1 MPLELIKGA
10 KLASKIRRI
19 KQVETLAEVRIP
31 HPMNPKEV
39 FTFPPGTDPE
49 FAKSYVRRML
59 LAKAR
64 QGEEQI
70 DLPSELPP
78 EREQILKQAEQDLER
93 AKAMI
98 TDLESRKDLSKVEP
112 GTYLDENTGKYYRVT
127 KKGLIEE
134 LVIGAPAD
142 GT

>member
-1 MPLELIKGA
+1 VPLELIKGA

-49 FAKSYVRRML
+49 FAKNYVRRML

-64 QGEEQI
+64 QGEEKV

-78 EREQILKQAEQDLER
+78 DREAVLKQKEEELER
-93 AKAMI
+93 AKRTI
-98 TDLESRKDLSKVEP
+98 SDLEARKDLRNMKP
-112 GTYLDENTGKYYRVT
+112 GIYQDENTSRYYRVT
-127 KKGLIEE
+127 EKGYIEE
-134 LVIGAPAD
+134 LVVDEPP
-142 GT
+142 TE